1 MPQVMTREALE
12 LAMKIMRAVDDK
24 ALRIG
29 FNSPGALASV
39 NHLHMHMVYVEK
51 DLFVE
56 YVVSYCHQ
64 SCLKIDRPIF
74 VAGSH
79 SNR

>member
-39 NHLHMHMVYVEK
+39 NHLHMHMLYVEK
-51 DLFVE
+51 KDLYVE
-56 YVVSYCHQ
+56 HVVSYCHARY
-64 SCLKIDRPIF
+64 LRID
-74 VAGSH
+74 
-79 SNR
+79 N

>member
-1 MPQVMTREALE
+1 MPQVMTRDALE
-12 LAMKIMRAVDDK
+12 LAMKIMRAVDDE

-51 DLFVE
+51 DLYVE
-56 YVVSYCHQ
+56 CVVSYCQ
-64 SCLKIDRPIF
+64 
-74 VAGSH
+74 
-79 SNR
+79 